1 MVTGYRFSYG
11 GAQEYY
17 GVTPDLCTLGKIIG
31 GGFPLAAIAGKK
43 EIMAHFDKEKV
54 GSDGFLMQIGTLSG
68 NPIASV
74 AGLKTLEILRRP
86 GSYEKL
92 RQNGQR
98 IMDFASKELSENNID
113 FKVVGDQTLFEII
126 FTNEE
131 ILNYRDVQKNDL
143 KYKDSGI
150 EQTWNFA
157 HPNNKK
163 VTGPLGNFKRMIKGA
178 SYQMM
183 IDHLSHTITELGSSD
198 KWAQFEVIILD
209 KNKIYHKFNWQ
220 VEKYT
225 MDGPLK
231 DCWLTTM
238 VSNPISLGSS
248 I

>member
-1 MVTGYRFSYG
+1 MLKKLPLIFSILTILFFNISYS
-11 GAQEYY
+11 
-17 GVTPDLCTLGKIIG
+17 
-31 GGFPLAAIAGKK
+31 IA
-43 EIMAHFDKEKV
+43 
-54 GSDGFLMQIGTLSG
+54 
-68 NPIASV
+68 
-74 AGLKTLEILRRP
+74 
-86 GSYEKL
+86 
-92 RQNGQR
+92 
-98 IMDFASKELSENNID
+98 
-113 FKVVGDQTLFEII
+113 
-126 FTNEE
+126 
-131 ILNYRDVQKNDL
+131 DL
-143 KYKDSGI
+143 KSPNNLILPAEVVKIQLIGLMDNDKDFKDSGI

-163 VTGPLGNFKRMIKGA
+163 NTGPLPNFKMMIKGN
-178 SYQMM
+178 SYQML
-183 IDHLSHTITELGSSD
+183 IDHLNHTITELGSSD

>member
-1 MVTGYRFSYG
+1 MMLKKLPLIFSIVT
-11 GAQEYY
+11 
-17 GVTPDLCTLGKIIG
+17 
-31 GGFPLAAIAGKK
+31 
-43 EIMAHFDKEKV
+43 
-54 GSDGFLMQIGTLSG
+54 
-68 NPIASV
+68 
-74 AGLKTLEILRRP
+74 
-86 GSYEKL
+86 
-92 RQNGQR
+92 
-98 IMDFASKELSENNID
+98 
-113 FKVVGDQTLFEII
+113 II
-126 FTNEE
+126 F
-131 ILNYRDVQKNDL
+131 LNISHSNADL
-143 KYKDSGI
+143 KSPKNLILPAEVIKIQLVGLMDNDKDFKDSGI

-163 VTGPLGNFKRMIKGA
+163 NTGPLPNFKMMIKGN
-178 SYQMM
+178 SYQML
-183 IDHLSHTITELGSSD
+183 IDHLNHTITELGSSD

>member
-1 MVTGYRFSYG
+1 MM
-11 GAQEYY
+11 
-17 GVTPDLCTLGKIIG
+17 L
-31 GGFPLAAIAGKK
+31 
-43 EIMAHFDKEKV
+43 EK
-54 GSDGFLMQIGTLSG
+54 LQITS
-68 NPIASV
+68 
-74 AGLKTLEILRRP
+74 KTL
-86 GSYEKL
+86 
-92 RQNGQR
+92 
-98 IMDFASKELSENNID
+98 
-113 FKVVGDQTLFEII
+113 II
-126 FTNEE
+126 FLLSISFSSAE
-131 ILNYRDVQKNDL
+131 ILNPDSAISPKEVVSIQLSGRQKNDL

-163 VTGPLGNFKRMIKGA
+163 VTGPLGKFKRMIKGA

-225 MDGPLK
+225 LDGVLK
-231 DCWLTTM
+231 DCWLTTV
-238 VSNPISLGSS
+238 VSNPIPLGSS